1 MKKIASLLLMM
12 VMVVGVAVARDRVSR
27 DINVLPAA
35 AQQLINKHFKGTG
48 VNHIKID
55 SKTLGGDEYDVVLNN
70 GTEIDFDSKGNI
82 KEIDCGRVAVPD
94 ALVLKPI
101 RDYVAKNFKGQ
112 KIVGME
118 VNRNNYEIQL
128 YGGMELKFDRSGNF
142 LRVDD

>member
-1 MKKIASLLLMM
+1 MKKIASLLLMI
-12 VMVVGVAVARDRVSR
+12 VLVVGTAMARDRVSR
-27 DINVLPAA
+27 DISVLPAA
-35 AQQLINKHFKGTG
+35 AQQVINKHFKGAG

-55 SKTLGGDEYDVVLNN
+55 SKTFGGDEYDVVLDN

-142 LRVDD
+142 QRVDD